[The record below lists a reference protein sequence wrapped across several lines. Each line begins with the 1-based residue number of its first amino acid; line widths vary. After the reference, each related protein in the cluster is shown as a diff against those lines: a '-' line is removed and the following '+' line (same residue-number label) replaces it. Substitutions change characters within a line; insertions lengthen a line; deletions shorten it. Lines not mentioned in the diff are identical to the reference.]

1 MERFIYLMLPS
12 IFFVKYYLSDKST
25 TIDFIVTYFKLCFIT
40 NIICILFLLR
50 YYTVAA
56 FAIKLNFIIKYSLIA
71 LLTNIILVI
80 AYKVISNF
88 IQVKIETKR
97 SSKKNEKN

>member
-1 MERFIYLMLPS
+1 MIIRRSFPS
-12 IFFVKYYLSDKST
+12 FFC
-25 TIDFIVTYFKLCFIT
+25 CFIT